1 MDEQLV
7 AVELVNH
14 LIGKYG
20 LALHD
25 DESLEIQDKEA
36 FAQGLKVMIDEYFE
50 LLKGE

>member
-1 MDEQLV
+1 MDEHLV

-25 DESLEIQDKEA
+25 GDSLEIQDKKA
-36 FAQGLKVMIDEYFE
+36 FTEGLKVMIDEYSKE
-50 LLKGE
+50 V